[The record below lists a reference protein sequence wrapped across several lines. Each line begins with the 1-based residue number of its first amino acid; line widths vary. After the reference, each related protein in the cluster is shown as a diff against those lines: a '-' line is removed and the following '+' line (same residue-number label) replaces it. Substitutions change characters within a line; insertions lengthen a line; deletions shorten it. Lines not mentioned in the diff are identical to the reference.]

1 MNPGPNYLSAGEI
14 PLPWVYGAECIF
26 FFVAAATWVWWLRSH
41 KAESHRIHHL
51 MTLAIALKV
60 TTLLVESIMYHYIA
74 LTGHSTGWNIV
85 FYISTFIRGL
95 VMIGEGGW
103 DCGTKEEV
111 TCGLTTTPRR
121 SSLFFYSRC
130 CAHRHGLVPTEA
142 LPQ

>member
-26 FFVAAATWVWWLRSH
+26 FFAAAATWVWWLRGH

-95 VMIGEGGW
+95 VMIGERRGWCGGA
-103 DCGTKEEV
+103 EH
-111 TCGLTTTPRR
+111 
-121 SSLFFYSRC
+121 
-130 CAHRHGLVPTEA
+130 AA
-142 LPQ
+142 